1 MFRHASTHHD
11 FPLRDE
17 ESSFSSPHFA
27 GPADCGAI
35 EFEARPGAAPL
46 ETWAI
51 NDKRRLRLR
60 FGFLLVCFDVTAIA
74 AAILGATLVRF
85 GADFAS
91 ELGQLMAI
99 ILPIYLLVA
108 ANGHAF
114 RLGEAIH
121 GNAPRGR
128 GRALM
133 AFLISIGL
141 ILGIVFY
148 LKVSQNFSRD
158 ALALSLVSGLVAL
171 AFARTLF
178 ARLSLRWFP
187 GSILQETIIVDG
199 VDVPAAPGAI
209 ILDATVLNLS
219 PQLDDPRMLD
229 TLGRRIEG
237 ADRVIV
243 ACRPERR
250 DLWSR
255 ALRGAG
261 VSVEVLTPELDA
273 MQAIG
278 INIFDGHT
286 TTVVATGPL
295 GHGDRVLKR
304 SLDLAIILST
314 LPVTVPLMLVAAL
327 AIKLE
332 SCGPILFVQRRIG
345 QGNRLFR
352 MYKFRSMR
360 AAVGDHDGATS
371 TARNDSR
378 VTRVGA
384 FIRRTSIDEL
394 PQIINILRGEMS
406 VVGPRPHAIESRAA
420 NTHFWDLERRYWD
433 RHAAK
438 PGLTG
443 LAQVRG
449 FRGSISDQGQ
459 LASRVNSDLAYLQ
472 AWTIWRDLAIIGRT
486 FRVLVHDNAF

>member
-1 MFRHASTHHD
+1 MFRHSTTHHD
-11 FPLRDE
+11 FALRDE
-17 ESSFSSPHFA
+17 EESVSSQRFSGS
-27 GPADCGAI
+27 ADCDPIGH
-35 EFEARPGAAPL
+35 EARHQTAPL
-46 ETWAI
+46 ETRPV

-60 FGFLLVCFDVTAIA
+60 FGLLLVCSDVAAIA

-91 ELGQLMAI
+91 ELGQLMVI

-121 GNAPRGR
+121 GNAPIGR

-148 LKVSQNFSRD
+148 LKVSQNFSRG
-158 ALALSLVSGLVAL
+158 ALALSLVSGLLAL

-178 ARLSLRWFP
+178 AWLSTHWLP
-187 GSILQETIIVDG
+187 ESILQETIIVDG
-199 VDVPAAPGAI
+199 VDVPFAPGAT
-209 ILDATVLNLS
+209 ILDAALLNLS
-219 PQLDDPRMLD
+219 PRLDDPAMLD
-229 TLGRRIEG
+229 MLGRRIEG

-273 MQAIG
+273 MQAIS
-278 INIFDGHT
+278 INVFDGHT

-304 SLDLAIILST
+304 SLDLAIVLST
-314 LPVTVPLMLVAAL
+314 LPVTVPLMLVVAC

-332 SCGPILFVQRRIG
+332 SRGPIFFVQRRIG

-360 AAVGDHDGATS
+360 AASGDRDGVTS

-378 VTRVGA
+378 VTRVGTL
-384 FIRRTSIDEL
+384 IRRTSIDEL

-420 NTHFWDLERRYWD
+420 NAHFWDLERRSWD

-438 PGLTG
+438 PGMTG

-449 FRGSISDQGQ
+449 FRGSISDEGQ
-459 LASRVNSDLAYLQ
+459 LASRVKSDLAYLQ

>member
-1 MFRHASTHHD
+1 MFRHSTTHHD

-17 ESSFSSPHFA
+17 EGSFSSLEFSE
-27 GPADCGAI
+27 PADCDSLGY
-35 EFEARPGAAPL
+35 EAQPAAAPL
-46 ETWAI
+46 EARPL

-60 FGFLLVCFDVTAIA
+60 FGLLLVCFDVFAIA

-91 ELGQLMAI
+91 ELGQLMVI

-121 GNAPRGR
+121 GNAPIGR
-128 GRALM
+128 GRAMM

-148 LKVSQNFSRD
+148 LKVGQNFSRG
-158 ALALSLVSGLVAL
+158 ALALSLVSGLLAL
-171 AFARTLF
+171 AFARGLF
-178 ARLSLRWFP
+178 ARLSMRWLP
-187 GSILQETIIVDG
+187 ESIQQETILVDG
-199 VDVPAAPGAI
+199 VDIPFAPGAT
-209 ILDATVLNLS
+209 ILDAALLNLS
-219 PQLDDPRMLD
+219 PRLDDPAMLD
-229 TLGRRIEG
+229 MLGRRIEG

-243 ACRPERR
+243 ACRPDRR

-255 ALRGAG
+255 ALRGTG
-261 VSVEVLTPELDA
+261 VIVEILTPELDA
-273 MQAIG
+273 MQAIS
-278 INIFDGHT
+278 ISIFDGHT

-304 SLDLAIILST
+304 SLDLAIVLST
-314 LPVTVPLMLVAAL
+314 LPVTLLLMLITGL

-332 SCGPILFVQRRIG
+332 SRGPVFFVQRRIG
-345 QGNRLFR
+345 QGNRLFG

-360 AAVGDHDGATS
+360 ADTGDHDGTTS
-371 TARNDSR
+371 TVRNDR
-378 VTRVGA
+378 RITRVGK

-449 FRGSISDQGQ
+449 FRGSISDEGQ

>member
-1 MFRHASTHHD
+1 MFRHSANHQD

-17 ESSFSSPHFA
+17 EASFSSLHFTVA
-27 GPADCGAI
+27 ADCDPVGYKDQPRTAPVEI
-35 EFEARPGAAPL
+35 RP
-46 ETWAI
+46 I

-60 FGFLLVCFDVTAIA
+60 FGLLLVCFDVLAIA
-74 AAILGATLVRF
+74 AAILGATLMRF
-85 GADFAS
+85 GSDFAS
-91 ELGQLMAI
+91 ELGQLMVI

-121 GNAPRGR
+121 GNAPIGR
-128 GRALM
+128 GRAMM

-148 LKVSQNFSRD
+148 LKVSQNFSRG
-158 ALALSLVSGLVAL
+158 ALALSLVSGLFAL
-171 AFARTLF
+171 AFARGLF
-178 ARLSLRWFP
+178 AWLATRWLP
-187 GSILQETIIVDG
+187 RSILQETIIVDG
-199 VDVPAAPGAI
+199 IDIPFAPGAT
-209 ILDATVLNLS
+209 ILDAARLNLS
-219 PQLDDPRMLD
+219 PRLDDPAMLD
-229 TLGRRIEG
+229 MLGRHVEG

-255 ALRGAG
+255 ALRGTG
-261 VSVEVLTPELDA
+261 VIVEVLTPELDA
-273 MQAIG
+273 MQAIS
-278 INIFDGHT
+278 INMFDGHT

-304 SLDLAIILST
+304 SLDLAIVLSS
-314 LPVTVPLMLVAAL
+314 LPVLLPLMLVTAL

-332 SCGPILFVQRRIG
+332 SRGPVFFVQRRIG

-360 AAVGDHDGATS
+360 AETGDHDGATS
-371 TARNDSR
+371 TLRNDSR
-378 VTRVGA
+378 ITRVGG

-406 VVGPRPHAIESRAA
+406 VVGPRPHAVESRAA
-420 NTHFWDLERRYWD
+420 NAHFWDLERRYWD

-449 FRGSISDQGQ
+449 FRGSISNEGQ

>member
-1 MFRHASTHHD
+1 MLKHSATHHD
-11 FPLRDE
+11 FAPRDE
-17 ESSFSSPHFA
+17 EESFSSPHA
-27 GPADCGAI
+27 YGSTDCDPVGYDSRPETAP
-35 EFEARPGAAPL
+35 FEMRPV
-46 ETWAI
+46 
-51 NDKRRLRLR
+51 NDKRRLRRR
-60 FGFLLVCFDVTAIA
+60 FGLLLVCFDVAAIA
-74 AAILGATLVRF
+74 AAILVATLVRF
-85 GADFAS
+85 GTHFAS

-99 ILPIYLLVA
+99 ILPIYLMVA

-128 GRALM
+128 GRAMM

-148 LKVSQNFSRD
+148 LNVSENFSRG
-158 ALALSLVSGLVAL
+158 ALALSLVSGLLAL
-171 AFARTLF
+171 AFARGLF
-178 ARLSLRWFP
+178 AWLSTRWFP

-199 VDVPAAPGAI
+199 VDVPAAPGAT
-209 ILDATVLNLS
+209 ILNAASLNLS
-219 PQLDDPRMLD
+219 PRLDDPAMLD
-229 TLGRRIEG
+229 MLGRHIEG

-250 DLWSR
+250 DLWAR

-273 MQAIG
+273 MQAIS

-304 SLDLAIILST
+304 SLDLAIVLST
-314 LPVTVPLMLVAAL
+314 LPVTLPLMLVAAI

-332 SCGPILFVQRRIG
+332 STGPVFFVQRRIG

-360 AAVGDHDGATS
+360 AAAGDHDGITS
-371 TARNDSR
+371 TARNDR
-378 VTRVGA
+378 RITRVGA

-438 PGLTG
+438 PRMTG